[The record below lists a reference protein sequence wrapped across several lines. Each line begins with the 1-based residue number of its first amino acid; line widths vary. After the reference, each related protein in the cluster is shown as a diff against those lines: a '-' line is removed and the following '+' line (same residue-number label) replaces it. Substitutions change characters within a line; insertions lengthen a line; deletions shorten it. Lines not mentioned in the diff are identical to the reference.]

1 MEYSSAENRSN
12 RFVMCSFRQRC
23 STCGCHGH
31 NSRTCDVERMR
42 EYELE
47 FATATQNIEVVADF
61 ETWLS
66 NTYDYHVLKAFAI
79 TKCGVINSV
88 ATLTTCIHAIG
99 TYIYNKYRF
108 QYVSESN
115 ESIESEFI
123 NDMAQI
129 IAFTPHQRI
138 APPSEEAPSEEDLTA
153 ALNND
158 ISSSIYFETLFR
170 YLSLQNYGRML
181 QSTFQESSLIRRY
194 NIENV
199 LEEAELDEEKVIEC
213 CICYDEYK
221 RQDCVT
227 FGCNHEFCKDCTKKA
242 LRAKQCCAYCRA
254 PVAKLITRIQ
264 EVHDEI
270 GELVV

>member
-12 RFVMCSFRQRC
+12 RFVRCIFRQRC

-31 NSRTCDVERMR
+31 NSRTCNAERMR

-66 NTYDYHVLKAFAI
+66 TYDYHVLKAFAI
-79 TKCGVINSV
+79 TKCGVINSE
-88 ATLTTCIHAIG
+88 ATLRTYIHAISS
-99 TYIYNKYRF
+99 YIYNKYRF

-115 ESIESEFI
+115 DSEFI
-123 NDMAQI
+123 DDMAQI
-129 IAFTPHQRI
+129 ISFRPQQSI
-138 APPSEEAPSEEDLTA
+138 APPSEEDLTA

-158 ISSSIYFETLFR
+158 ITSSIYFETLFR

-199 LEEAELDEEKVIEC
+199 LEEAELDKEKVIEC

-221 RQDCVT
+221 MQDYVT
-227 FGCNHEFCKDCTKKA
+227 FGCNHEFCKNCTKKA
-242 LRAKQCCAYCRA
+242 LREKPCCAYCRA
-254 PVAKLITRIQ
+254 PVTKLITRIQ

-270 GELVV
+270 GELVI